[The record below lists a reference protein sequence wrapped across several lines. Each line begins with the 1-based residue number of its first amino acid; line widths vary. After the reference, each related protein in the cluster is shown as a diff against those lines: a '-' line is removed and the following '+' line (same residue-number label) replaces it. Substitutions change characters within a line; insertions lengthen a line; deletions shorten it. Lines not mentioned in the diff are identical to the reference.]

1 MLNGIYP
8 GLHIFQTKNNIV
20 HSSLIFSAPPLND
33 VLFRPSLFLRLN
45 FVLLTKCV
53 YYCIMCAEERSGPAR
68 QSVQT
73 LLSCH
78 QSPLTVLTTVL
89 CCVWYLGPDSSH
101 LRGTSEGWGLDIY
114 CEWRNS
120 TCGGGVC
127 VPKYL
132 YSLLHQTLPIAFPC
146 YNQ

>member
-1 MLNGIYP
+1 MIIKSQETVTFWRYARPPFFGGKYGHDSSHVTEKYLLITVQFFFYYPLLLNVIYP

-89 CCVWYLGPDSSH
+89 CCV
-101 LRGTSEGWGLDIY
+101 
-114 CEWRNS
+114 
-120 TCGGGVC
+120 
-127 VPKYL
+127 
-132 YSLLHQTLPIAFPC
+132 
-146 YNQ
+146 